1 MNLKIG
7 LKELSTS
14 LTFTDQIKNATNQLT
29 NLTNKL
35 NSIKTSKF
43 IDSTGV
49 SKLETDIT
57 TLQNKLQNLNPNTE
71 TAKSEFDLLQAE
83 LEQCIV
89 DYTRLQNV
97 MKTNQSN
104 AKFGADYT
112 QVEQQLL
119 DLILVVAK
127 LHNKTVYF
135 KEVTEDKYKEIYD
148 NIKDNVIYLRDYYSG
163 IYDEAFNEIYI
174 SPAKYNFLLNYSLL
188 NNDLAFILDEL
199 DEWFNLVKESNK
211 QRVCLIHNNLSLEHF
226 IKGMDSYLI
235 SWDKYTFDT
244 PVMDI
249 VNLYHN
255 EYLTCDFSG
264 ILKEY
269 LKNFKLSVDEEK
281 LLFILLSLPDKVNF
295 DDSEFNNTINVANL
309 VDYIKRTEKLIRPY
323 YTEKQKEE
331 D

>member
-1 MNLKIG
+1 MNEKLKEIVLKYKPLKYTLKG
-7 LKELSTS
+7 KTINVNSMQGNFVIKPAKKDIISLFSYLNSRSFYNYPKVIAKDDDYITYEYLKEL
-14 LTFTDQIKNATNQLT
+14 
-29 NLTNKL
+29 
-35 NSIKTSKF
+35 
-43 IDSTGV
+43 
-49 SKLETDIT
+49 ETP
-57 TLQNKLQNLNPNTE
+57 K
-71 TAKSEFDLLQAE
+71 
-83 LEQCIV
+83 
-89 DYTRLQNV
+89 
-97 MKTNQSN
+97 
-104 AKFGADYT
+104 
-112 QVEQQLL
+112 EQQLL
-119 DLILVVAK
+119 DLVLVVAK

-323 YTEKQKEE
+323 YTEKQKEK

>member
-1 MNLKIG
+1 MNEKLKEIVLKYKPLKYTLKG
-7 LKELSTS
+7 KTINVNSMQGNFVIKPAKKDIISLFSYLNSRSFYNYPKVVAKDDDYITYEYLKEL
-14 LTFTDQIKNATNQLT
+14 
-29 NLTNKL
+29 
-35 NSIKTSKF
+35 
-43 IDSTGV
+43 
-49 SKLETDIT
+49 ETP
-57 TLQNKLQNLNPNTE
+57 K
-71 TAKSEFDLLQAE
+71 
-83 LEQCIV
+83 
-89 DYTRLQNV
+89 
-97 MKTNQSN
+97 
-104 AKFGADYT
+104 
-112 QVEQQLL
+112 EQQLL
-119 DLILVVAK
+119 DLVLVVAK

-188 NNDLAFILDEL
+188 NNDLAFILDDL

-226 IKGMDSYLI
+226 VKGMDSYLI

-323 YTEKQKEE
+323 YTEKQKEK

>member
-1 MNLKIG
+1 MNEKLKEILLKYKPLKYTLKG
-7 LKELSTS
+7 KTINVNSTQGDFIIKPTKKDITGLFSYLDSRNFYNYPKVIAKDDDYITYEYLKEL
-14 LTFTDQIKNATNQLT
+14 
-29 NLTNKL
+29 
-35 NSIKTSKF
+35 
-43 IDSTGV
+43 
-49 SKLETDIT
+49 ETP
-57 TLQNKLQNLNPNTE
+57 K
-71 TAKSEFDLLQAE
+71 
-83 LEQCIV
+83 
-89 DYTRLQNV
+89 
-97 MKTNQSN
+97 
-104 AKFGADYT
+104 
-112 QVEQQLL
+112 EQQLL

-135 KEVTEDKYKEIYD
+135 KEVTEDKYQEIYD

-174 SPAKYNFLLNYSLL
+174 SPAKYTFLLNYSLL
-188 NNDLAFILDEL
+188 NNDLAFILEEL

-226 IKGMDSYLI
+226 VKGMDSYLI

-323 YTEKQKEE
+323 YAEKQKEE

>member
-1 MNLKIG
+1 MNEKLKEIVLKYKPLKYTLKG
-7 LKELSTS
+7 KTINVNSMQGNFVIKPAKKDIISLFSYLNSRSFYNYPKVIAKDDDYITYEYLKEL
-14 LTFTDQIKNATNQLT
+14 
-29 NLTNKL
+29 
-35 NSIKTSKF
+35 
-43 IDSTGV
+43 
-49 SKLETDIT
+49 ETP
-57 TLQNKLQNLNPNTE
+57 K
-71 TAKSEFDLLQAE
+71 
-83 LEQCIV
+83 
-89 DYTRLQNV
+89 
-97 MKTNQSN
+97 
-104 AKFGADYT
+104 
-112 QVEQQLL
+112 EQQLL
-119 DLILVVAK
+119 DLVLVVAK

-295 DDSEFNNTINVANL
+295 DDSEFNNTINFANL

>member
-1 MNLKIG
+1 MNEKLKEIVLKYKPLKYTLKG
-7 LKELSTS
+7 KTINVNSMQGDFVIKPAKKDIISLFSYLNSRSFYNYPKVIAKDDDYITYEYLKEL
-14 LTFTDQIKNATNQLT
+14 
-29 NLTNKL
+29 
-35 NSIKTSKF
+35 
-43 IDSTGV
+43 
-49 SKLETDIT
+49 ETP
-57 TLQNKLQNLNPNTE
+57 K
-71 TAKSEFDLLQAE
+71 
-83 LEQCIV
+83 
-89 DYTRLQNV
+89 
-97 MKTNQSN
+97 
-104 AKFGADYT
+104 
-112 QVEQQLL
+112 EQQLL
-119 DLILVVAK
+119 DLVLVVAK

>member
-1 MNLKIG
+1 MNEKLKEIVLKYKPLKYTLKG
-7 LKELSTS
+7 KTINVNSMQGNFVIKPAKKDIISLFSYLNSRSFYNYPKVIAKDDDYITYEYLKEL
-14 LTFTDQIKNATNQLT
+14 
-29 NLTNKL
+29 
-35 NSIKTSKF
+35 
-43 IDSTGV
+43 
-49 SKLETDIT
+49 ETP
-57 TLQNKLQNLNPNTE
+57 K
-71 TAKSEFDLLQAE
+71 
-83 LEQCIV
+83 
-89 DYTRLQNV
+89 
-97 MKTNQSN
+97 
-104 AKFGADYT
+104 
-112 QVEQQLL
+112 EQQLL

-269 LKNFKLSVDEEK
+269 LKNFKFSVDEEK